1 MTRLHIVAAVKRLP
15 LLPVVIWIA
24 GLILLSPVL
33 PALANP
39 DPFDKVEEHKLAN
52 GLTVLLLKESRAPLI
67 SVQLWYKVG
76 SRNEHLGKTGISH
89 LTEHL
94 MFRGTAKWGS
104 KVFSRLVQ
112 KSGGTDNAF
121 TGRDYTAYFQSGP
134 KTELRR
140 WLEMEADR
148 MQGLNVSQEGFDTE
162 RKVVLEERRLRTDD
176 DPISFLLEEVRA
188 AAFKAH
194 PYQWPIIGW
203 FNDIESI
210 SRDDFLSHYRTY
222 YQPNNATLVVV
233 GDIDPKETLALIE
246 ATYGAI
252 PAGKAPPPVTAQ
264 EPKQYGERRVVVY
277 REAQF
282 PFLVMG
288 YHVPNWENPD
298 SYVLELTVRLLSKGR
313 SSRIYHR
320 VVYKDKLAL
329 EAGSDYDLDTANPSL
344 FMLYGQPMPGKT
356 VGQLESAFETEI
368 KRLQTELVSEREL
381 QKAKNQVAAA
391 FYMSMDS
398 LFYRGMVLGKL
409 ATVARWNLVKE
420 FIPKI
425 NQVTAEDVRRVARQ
439 YLVSNNR
446 TVGVL
451 SPLKTE
457 KPRESRYR
465 SNHQVQ

>member
-1 MTRLHIVAAVKRLP
+1 
-15 LLPVVIWIA
+15 
-24 GLILLSPVL
+24 
-33 PALANP
+33 
-39 DPFDKVEEHKLAN
+39 
-52 GLTVLLLKESRAPLI
+52 
-67 SVQLWYKVG
+67 VQIWYKVG
-76 SRNEHLGKTGISH
+76 SRNEDLGKTGISH

-104 KVFSRLVQ
+104 KVFSRIVQ

-121 TGRDYTAYFQSGP
+121 TGRDYTAYYQSGP
-134 KTELRR
+134 KTELKR

-148 MQGLNVSQEGFDTE
+148 MQGLNVNPEGFDTE
-162 RKVVLEERRLRTDD
+162 KKVVLEERRLRTED
-176 DPISFLLEEVRA
+176 DPVNFLLEEVRA

-203 FNDIESI
+203 FKDIESI
-210 SRDDFLSHYRTY
+210 NRDDFLAYYRSY

-233 GDIDPKETLALIE
+233 GDIDPQETLALIE
-246 ATYGAI
+246 ATYGSI
-252 PAGKAPPPVTAQ
+252 PAGPAAPRVTAQ

-282 PFLVMG
+282 PFLVMA
-288 YHVPNWENPD
+288 YHVPNWESPD
-298 SYVLELTVRLLSKGR
+298 SYVLELLVRLLSKGR

-344 FMLYGQPMPGKT
+344 FMMYGQPMPGKT
-356 VGQLESAFETEI
+356 AGQLESAFETEV
-368 KRLQTELVSEREL
+368 KRLQTELVDAKEL

-409 ATVARWNLVKE
+409 ATVARWKLVQE

-425 NQVTAEDVRRVARQ
+425 NQVTAEDVRRVARH

-457 KPRESRYR
+457 KPVESRYR
-465 SNHQVQ
+465 PNHQVE